1 MGGEGVNWITRSK
14 FNGGRHTFQNLGDG
28 TYYHSGSMAI
38 RQAVAAK
45 TNITYKIL
53 FNDAVAM
60 TGGQPV
66 DGPISVQTIAH
77 SVRAEGIQ
85 RIALVSDE
93 PELYIRGDFPSGTT
107 IDHRRDLDAVQREL
121 RDIPGVTILIYA
133 QTCATEKRRRR
144 KRGLL
149 EDPKKFVVI
158 NDLVCEGCGDCSV
171 ESNCLSVVPKETP
184 FGRKRKI
191 DQNNCNKD
199 FSCVNGFCPSFVTV
213 EGGELQA
220 RTGVAPDAEYN
231 KLLASL
237 PEPELRPIDECYDLL
252 VTGVGG
258 TGVVTVGQLI
268 TMAAHLENKGAS
280 VLDFTG
286 FAQKFGSVLS
296 YIRLAEDPADI
307 NQVRIEKARAD
318 ALIGCDLVVSSSP
331 RASSTYL
338 PDYTRAVVN
347 TAEML
352 TGDFVKHRDAN
363 LRASDRVTA
372 IRDLV
377 GAENFDALDANAVAE
392 KLLGNTIYANVLLL
406 GCAWQKGL
414 VPVSLQALMRA
425 IELNGVEPD
434 KNKLAFSWGRLA
446 AVNPQS
452 IEDLTQSDDPAKLDK
467 SLQDIV
473 QRRADFLLDYQN
485 QALAD
490 RYAALVERT
499 RAAAQKIDVDDELAT
514 AVARSYFK
522 LLSYKD
528 EYEVARLHTQTGFLE
543 KVKRDFGGKAKL
555 RFHLAPPLISRKKD
569 ARGRPRK
576 KEFGAWMIPAFR
588 LLAGLR
594 GLRGSKLDLFGYTAD
609 RRIERALI
617 VEFEETVS
625 RLLSALNKENIDDAT
640 AIVQLYMDIRGY
652 GPVKEQAVKDVR
664 DKVSAYAIMQG

>member
-1 MGGEGVNWITRSK
+1 
-14 FNGGRHTFQNLGDG
+14 
-28 TYYHSGSMAI
+28 
-38 RQAVAAK
+38 
-45 TNITYKIL
+45 
-53 FNDAVAM
+53 
-60 TGGQPV
+60 
-66 DGPISVQTIAH
+66 
-77 SVRAEGIQ
+77 
-85 RIALVSDE
+85 
-93 PELYIRGDFPSGTT
+93 
-107 IDHRRDLDAVQREL
+107 
-121 RDIPGVTILIYA
+121 
-133 QTCATEKRRRR
+133 
-144 KRGLL
+144 
-149 EDPKKFVVI
+149 
-158 NDLVCEGCGDCSV
+158 
-171 ESNCLSVVPKETP
+171 
-184 FGRKRKI
+184 
-191 DQNNCNKD
+191 
-199 FSCVNGFCPSFVTV
+199 
-213 EGGELQA
+213 
-220 RTGVAPDAEYN
+220 
-231 KLLASL
+231 
-237 PEPELRPIDECYDLL
+237 
-252 VTGVGG
+252 
-258 TGVVTVGQLI
+258 
-268 TMAAHLENKGAS
+268 
-280 VLDFTG
+280 
-286 FAQKFGSVLS
+286 
-296 YIRLAEDPADI
+296 
-307 NQVRIEKARAD
+307 
-318 ALIGCDLVVSSSP
+318 
-331 RASSTYL
+331 
-338 PDYTRAVVN
+338 
-347 TAEML
+347 
-352 TGDFVKHRDAN
+352 
-363 LRASDRVTA
+363 
-372 IRDLV
+372 V

-452 IEDLTQSDDPAKLDK
+452 IEDLMQSDDPAKLDK

-499 RAAAQKIDVDDELAT
+499 RAAAQEIDVNDELAT

-625 RLLSALNKENIDDAT
+625 RLLSALNKENVDDAK
-640 AIVQLYMDIRGY
+640 AVVQLYMDIRGY

-664 DKVSAYAIMQG
+664 GKIGAYAIMQA